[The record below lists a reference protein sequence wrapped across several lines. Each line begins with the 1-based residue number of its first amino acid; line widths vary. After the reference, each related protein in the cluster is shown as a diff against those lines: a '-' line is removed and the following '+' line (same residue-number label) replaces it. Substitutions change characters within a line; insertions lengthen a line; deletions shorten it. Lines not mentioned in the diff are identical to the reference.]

1 MNLRKKIQHIF
12 IIFLTFFTFN
22 LMPQAKL
29 MAQNSSA
36 YNDVRNITGKDCT
49 YIEGEED
56 FQANK
61 RNEPCYT
68 SNYNETEDKC
78 TLPDFKF
85 DPFGNNNDL
94 EWNYGNDACLGY
106 MLGAGA
112 ALQIAFGGCRIIC
125 PQPAAAASTVAP
137 AGAAGAAGAGAAGA
151 GAAGA
156 GAAATASATA
166 TASASR
172 GIATVVKENA
182 QKLAK
187 KAQQY
192 GKQAQQYGRQASNGV
207 GSPGVSMLSGMPVD
221 PFSIIELGIF
231 AFRCAIPAQ
240 SAGCCPA
247 FVACTTALGT
257 AVGVL
262 GGIFETAKDH
272 FYNVNICGRGW
283 KIWKKGSQ
291 KNDKWEIG
299 EGNYQKCLSEVFG
312 SQTSEPFSASAGY
325 CTGNKKSRPHERYC
339 ELTKNNVR
347 CDRDNILLKTD
358 ESGNITGGHAQKFI
372 SDLYYREY
380 IYGGIEYEDNSS
392 DYCKNPKG
400 EDWKDNLGYS
410 DDKQKYYFRGPNQTP
425 NFACKRFL
433 QKGIRDLEGLKALNC
448 CNEKSQKTTCIE
460 RFDDKAAHKVCSLNG
475 DCGVVFEKHGILTV
489 KYKIFESERNPNYI
503 CAKTYTVCPYDHNVA
518 GGTDFG
524 ETYYYNPKIITNF
537 CQHMNHC
544 TKIPPITKYS
554 YFDPDTFFFSDSC
567 QDLRGDSQF
576 INVPGSSKYPS
587 LDFSTIYS
595 RNFSAPMVQCFK
607 ETLENNFLQKSGKTT
622 CIDPAEKPV
631 KTKNRPNGECKS
643 GYFHHKGDVQG
654 QTFFQKVQNTF
665 RIPIKIALV
674 LSVTILGFNILL
686 ATPESFINKKTV
698 MTYLIKFGLVYFFV
712 LGNAW
717 QGFFLDSVMNLSSEF
732 SNITFRPK
740 ATKDS
745 ISGDDGCLFP
755 KYDHSKLLDD
765 SATDVSKNPSY
776 PPGKN
781 YLRIW
786 DTLDCKIAR
795 ALGYAPEASTP
806 NLAKMIFAGFLTGG
820 MGITFFFAAFV
831 YAFTLVSIVIRAV
844 HITVMSII
852 GIILLIY
859 VSPLTIT
866 CALFERTKGIFEN
879 WWKQMLGFILQ
890 PMILFAYL
898 GLMLTVFDSLFI
910 GSATF
915 KKTTSISSMPEID
928 CTKHDYGT
936 PDDTSIYCILNFA
949 KFKNFNGLEAFDLAI
964 PVLTSLNKEKINTLF
979 RAAVIMFVL
988 LKFLDKITSVAKKL
1002 VGGAELD
1009 ATSTLNLKGKIEK
1022 ATRGLQTRA
1031 LNATSRLARKHI
1043 PKAIKN
1049 SIRKSGEKSASTP
1062 SNKSDGS
1069 NNGDSVGGGGPSGAS
1084 SGGNGDSV
1092 GGGGGEQ

>member
-22 LMPQAKL
+22 LVPQVKL

-36 YNDVRNITGKDCT
+36 YNDVRNITGKDCD
-49 YIEGEED
+49 YIEGEAD
-56 FQANK
+56 DQASK
-61 RNEPCYT
+61 RNQPCYT
-68 SNYNETEDKC
+68 STYNETEDKC

-85 DPFGNNNDL
+85 APFGGNDDM

-112 ALQIAFGGCRIIC
+112 ALQIAFGGCRIGC
-125 PQPAAAASTVAP
+125 PGPTAAAAP
-137 AGAAGAAGAGAAGA
+137 AAGA
-151 GAAGA
+151 
-156 GAAATASATA
+156 ASATA
-166 TASASR
+166 TASTTAASR
-172 GIATVVKENA
+172 GVAAVIKENA

-187 KAQQY
+187 KAQHY
-192 GKQAQQYGRQASNGV
+192 GKIASSGV
-207 GSPGVSMLSGMPVD
+207 GSPGSSTISGMPVD
-221 PFSIIELGIF
+221 VFSIIELGIF
-231 AFRCAIPAQ
+231 TARCFIPTQ

-247 FVACTTALGT
+247 AIACTTALGT
-257 AVGVL
+257 AIGVL

-272 FYNVNICGRGW
+272 FYNVNICGTGW
-283 KIWKKGSQ
+283 KKWKKNLANNQ
-291 KNDKWEIG
+291 KWEIG
-299 EGNYQKCLSEVFG
+299 AGYYQKCLAEVFG
-312 SQTSEPFSASAGY
+312 TETSSGFDAPNDYCTSEKK
-325 CTGNKKSRPHERYC
+325 NKSQQRYC
-339 ELTKNNVR
+339 ELTQNRKECHRTNILITR
-347 CDRDNILLKTD
+347 DESDNII
-358 ESGNITGGHAQKFI
+358 GNGHVEKFI
-372 SDLYYREY
+372 SDRYYREY
-380 IYGGIEYEDNSS
+380 LYGGIEYEDNSS
-392 DYCKNPKG
+392 DSCENPKPERW
-400 EDWKDNLGYS
+400 EDYLGYR

-433 QKGIRDLEGLKALNC
+433 QEGIRNLEGLKAYNC

-460 RFDDKAAHKVCSLNG
+460 RVDNKVNDHKVCSLNG
-475 DCGVVFEKHGILTV
+475 DCGVVFEKHKILTV

-518 GGTDFG
+518 GGTDYG

-537 CQHMNHC
+537 CQQMNHC

-554 YFDPDTFFFSDSC
+554 YFDPDTFFFSESC

-607 ETLENNFLQKSGKTT
+607 ETLENNFLQKTGKTT
-622 CIDPAEKPV
+622 CIDLAEKPV
-631 KTKNRPNGECKS
+631 KTKERPNGLCKS
-643 GYFHHKGDVQG
+643 GYTHQKGDVQN

-740 ATKDS
+740 ATKES

-765 SATDVSKNPSY
+765 SATNVSVNPSY

-820 MGITFFFAAFV
+820 TGITFFFAAFV
-831 YAFTLVSIVIRAV
+831 YAFTLISIVIRAV

-910 GSATF
+910 GTATF
-915 KKTTSISSMPEID
+915 KPLTSTSSMPEID
-928 CTKHDYGT
+928 CTKHQYGT

-949 KFKNFNGLEAFDLAI
+949 KFKNFNGLEVFDLAI
-964 PVLTSLNKEKINTLF
+964 PVLDSLNKEKINTLF

-1009 ATSTLNLKGKIEK
+1009 ATSTLDLKGKIESV
-1022 ATRGLQTRA
+1022 TRGLQTRA
-1031 LNATSRLARKHI
+1031 LNATKRLATKQI
-1043 PKAIKN
+1043 PKALKSKI
-1049 SIRKSGEKSASTP
+1049 SGSGEKSASPP
-1062 SNKSDGS
+1062 SNKSDAS
-1069 NNGDSVGGGGPSGAS
+1069 KNGDSVGGGSSGGS
-1084 SGGNGDSV
+1084 SGGNSDTV
-1092 GGGGGEQ
+1092 GGGRSGE

>member
-22 LMPQAKL
+22 LVPQVKL

-36 YNDVRNITGKDCT
+36 YNDVRNITGKDCG

-68 SNYNETEDKC
+68 SSYNDVEDKC

-85 DPFGNNNDL
+85 DPFGTNDDL

-112 ALQIAFGGCRIIC
+112 ALQVAFGGCRIIC
-125 PQPAAAASTVAP
+125 PGPPSSAVAP
-137 AGAAGAAGAGAAGA
+137 A

-156 GAAATASATA
+156 GAAASATASATA
-166 TASASR
+166 SVSASASK
-172 GIATVVKENA
+172 GIATVIKENA

-192 GKQAQQYGRQASNGV
+192 KNQAQQYGRQASSGV
-207 GSPGVSMLSGMPVD
+207 GSPGTSVLSGMPIDV
-221 PFSIIELGIF
+221 FSILELGIF
-231 AFRCAIPAQ
+231 SARCFIPAQ

-247 FVACTTALGT
+247 AITCTTALGT
-257 AVGVL
+257 AIGVL
-262 GGIFETAKDH
+262 GGLFETAKDH
-272 FYNVNICGRGW
+272 FYNVNICGTGW
-283 KIWKKGSQ
+283 KKWKKGS
-291 KNDKWEIG
+291 NTSDKWEIG
-299 EGNYQKCLSEVFG
+299 EGYYQKCLAEAFG
-312 SQTSEPFSASAGY
+312 AESPIGFDAPANYCTSEKK
-325 CTGNKKSRPHERYC
+325 NKSQQRYC
-339 ELTKNNVR
+339 EITKNNIR

-358 ESGNITGGHAQKFI
+358 EFGIINGGHAQKFI
-372 SDLYYREY
+372 SDRYYREY

-392 DYCKNPKG
+392 DSCENPKG
-400 EDWKDNLGYS
+400 NDWKDYLGYS

-433 QKGIRDLEGLKALNC
+433 QKGIRDLEGLKAYNC

-460 RFDDKAAHKVCSLNG
+460 RVDDKVNTHKVCSLGG
-475 DCGVVFEKHGILTV
+475 DCGVVFEKHKILTV

-518 GGTDFG
+518 GGTDYG

-537 CQHMNHC
+537 CQNMNHC

-554 YFDPDTFFFSDSC
+554 YFDPDTFFFSESC

-607 ETLENNFLQKSGKTT
+607 ETLENNFLQKTGKTT
-622 CIDPAEKPV
+622 CIDLAEKPV
-631 KTKNRPNGECKS
+631 KTKDRPNGECKS
-643 GYFHHKGDVQG
+643 GYFHHKGDVQS

-686 ATPESFINKKTV
+686 ATPESFINKKTI

-717 QGFFLDSVMNLSSEF
+717 QGFFLDSVMNLSNEF

-745 ISGDDGCLFP
+745 ISGDDGCTFP
-755 KYDHSKLLDD
+755 KYDHQKLLEL
-765 SATDVSKNPSY
+765 TPTEINKNPAY

-898 GLMLTVFDSLFI
+898 GLMLTVFDTLFI
-910 GSATF
+910 GSAKF
-915 KKTTSISSMPEID
+915 KPLTSTSSTPEID

-964 PVLTSLNKEKINTLF
+964 PVLTSINKEKINTLF
-979 RAAVIMFVL
+979 RAAIIMFVL

-1002 VGGAELD
+1002 VGGAELN
-1009 ATSTLNLKGKIEK
+1009 ATSTLNLKGKIES

-1031 LNATSRLARKHI
+1031 LNATKRLGTKQL

-1049 SIRKSGEKSASTP
+1049 SIRKSGEKSVSSP
-1062 SNKSDGS
+1062 SEKSDTS
-1069 NNGDSVGGGGPSGAS
+1069 KNGDTVGGGS
-1084 SGGNGDSV
+1084 SGGSGAVNNDTV
-1092 GGGGGEQ
+1092 GGGR